1 MIRRP
6 PRSTLFP
13 YTTLFRSL
21 PDRMPELLA
30 LLHVLAGRVERPARD
45 ADHLRPDADA
55 AGVERFDRHLVAL
68 ADLAHH
74 ARSRQLHAVE
84 DQLAGG
90 GSSNPELVLPLA
102 DRKALAATLH
112 RERRDALVPL
122 REVGV
127 GDRKSV
133 V

>member
-1 MIRRP
+1 
-6 PRSTLFP
+6 
-13 YTTLFRSL
+13 
-21 PDRMPELLA
+21 MPELLA

-68 ADLAHH
+68 ADLADH
-74 ARSRQLHAVE
+74 ARPRQLHAVE

-90 GSSNPELVLPLA
+90 GGSNPELVLPLA

-112 RERRDALVPL
+112 RERREALVPP

-127 GDRKSV
+127 GEDRSEERRVGKECRPRWRLSPSKHKAAP
-133 V
+133 